1 MFFKGK
7 KTSPLKETG
16 CNRGRDIWE
25 RPGKPLSERLVRKGV
40 AVKMTRR
47 IPHASTIAQFGA
59 HVDVGNHVQ
68 GEKLHY
74 LELQSRLLPLP
85 SPSAMTKGESGQR
98 VRHPRLLLILRLTSL
113 APLLFSLRHFD

>member
-1 MFFKGK
+1 MQCNHPLRAHYGAKPFARFSGRRALLIYMCIHNGLQRE

-16 CNRGRDIWE
+16 CIRGRDIWE

-74 LELQSRLLPLP
+74 LELQ
-85 SPSAMTKGESGQR
+85 
-98 VRHPRLLLILRLTSL
+98 
-113 APLLFSLRHFD
+113 

>member
-1 MFFKGK
+1 M
-7 KTSPLKETG
+7 
-16 CNRGRDIWE
+16 
-25 RPGKPLSERLVRKGV
+25 RP
-40 AVKMTRR
+40 
-47 IPHASTIAQFGA
+47 STIAQFGA